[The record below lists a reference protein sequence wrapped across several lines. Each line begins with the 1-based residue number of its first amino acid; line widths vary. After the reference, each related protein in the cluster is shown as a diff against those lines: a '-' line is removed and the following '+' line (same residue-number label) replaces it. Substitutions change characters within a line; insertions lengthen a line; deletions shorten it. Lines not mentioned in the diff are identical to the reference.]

1 MVRSLQDEKE
11 LREIASQID
20 RLQQL
25 SPLYGMRIKV
35 VKPAGTAG
43 KPAQKRGYPRLI
55 YQRGGS
61 RAIDHAE
68 VPGLQRRI
76 QIGREILKLERRRS
90 ALEENQK

>member
-1 MVRSLQDEKE
+1 MPRSLQDAQE
-11 LREIASQID
+11 LREIVYQLD

-25 SPLYGMRIKV
+25 SPLYGIRIKV

-61 RAIDHAE
+61 RAIGPSE
-68 VPGLQRRI
+68 VPELQQRI
-76 QIGREILKLERRRS
+76 QAGREILKLEKRRTVLYGR
-90 ALEENQK
+90 